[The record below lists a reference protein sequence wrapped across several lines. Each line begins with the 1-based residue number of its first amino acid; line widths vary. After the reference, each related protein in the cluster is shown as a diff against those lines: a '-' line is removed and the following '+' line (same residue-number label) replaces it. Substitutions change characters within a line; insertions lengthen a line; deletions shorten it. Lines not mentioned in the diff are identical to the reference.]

1 MALTRGTN
9 SKRPCPICL
18 VSADELADIT
28 KASMLRTVIDTQRL
42 VQQARGVQRLSERD
56 KMLSQHGIRDVDVSD
71 HSAILCMT
79 E

>member
-1 MALTRGTN
+1 MALIRGSR
-9 SKRPCPICL
+9 SKRLCPICL
-18 VSADELADIT
+18 VAADELADIT
-28 KASMLRTVIDTQRL
+28 KTSTLRMAADSQRL